1 MPRWDVHFNA
11 RIRHG
16 DPEVAWLAAQA
27 DALSS
32 VIRGIPIPPSVQRRL
47 DRLNIIRAVRGTTG
61 IEGTE
66 FSEAEI
72 EKILEAPPSE
82 ITLSQTRRRR
92 REEQEVRNAEA
103 LMLDV
108 AKRLHRH
115 PQAPLTE
122 QLIRDFHATLTQ
134 GINYVHNEP
143 GRYRSYRVVA
153 GDYVPPETGDDVR
166 RLMREFVE
174 WFNTGERTRWNP
186 VVRAIAAHFYVVSI
200 HPFGDGNGRTSR
212 AVESYLLYQAGV
224 NARGFYSLANYYYEY
239 RAEYVRQLGL
249 ARFGRDNDL
258 TPFIVFALRGLAEE
272 LTSVHGEILAEVRLI
287 AFRDYARQTLSADGS
302 LGARGERVLNFIV
315 ALRAQRVAMAELR
328 NQRHPLAR
336 FYHNLTNRTMARD
349 IRFLED
355 IGLVIVEDNH
365 LRANLEVMD
374 RYTSLL

>member
-1 MPRWDVHFNA
+1 MPRWDVHFNV
-11 RIRHG
+11 RIRHV
-16 DPEVAWLAAQA
+16 DPEVAWLAARA

-72 EKILEAPPSE
+72 EEILDSPPSE
-82 ITLSQTRRRR
+82 MTLSQTRR

-108 AKRLHRH
+108 AKRLQRA

-122 QLIRDFHATLTQ
+122 QLIREFHAILTQ
-134 GINYVHNEP
+134 VINYEHNEP
-143 GRYRSYRVVA
+143 GRYRSHRVTV
-153 GDYVPPETGDDVR
+153 GPYVPPETGDDVR

-174 WFNTGERTRWNP
+174 WFNTGERTHWNP
-186 VVRAIAAHFYVVSI
+186 IVRAIAAHFYVVSI

-224 NARGFYSLANYYYEY
+224 NARGFYSLANYYYEN

-249 ARFGRDNDL
+249 VQFGRTDDL
-258 TPFIVFALRGLAEE
+258 TPFIVFALRGLVEE
-272 LTSVHGEILAEVRLI
+272 LKSVHEEILAEVRLI
-287 AFRDYARQTLSADGS
+287 AFRDYAREMLSSGGR
-302 LGARGERVLNFIV
+302 LGARGERLLNFIV
-315 ALRAQRVAMAELR
+315 ELGAQQVTPADLR
-328 NQRHPLAR
+328 NQREPLVR
-336 FYHNLTNRTMARD
+336 LYRNVTNRTLARD
-349 IRFLED
+349 IKFLEKLD
-355 IGLVIVEDNH
+355 LVKVEGDQ

-374 RYTSLL
+374 RRTSLV